1 MPAVGSNTVSS
12 KLSSTW
18 KSWSNFWARHAGV
31 WKKPLGV
38 WVRRN
43 GVWVKV
49 WDERPSIT
57 NVVTSY
63 VYDPNTFPPSYTYYK
78 NFTINSNGFAS
89 SLSAAPTPSGFG
101 TAFST
106 TTVAANAAV
115 AVTTETFQ
123 LGGSFDAANYP
134 TITATNVSGVVT
146 F

>member
-1 MPAVGSNTVSS
+1 MPAVGSNTVSA

-18 KSWSNFWARHAGV
+18 KSWSNFWARHSGI

-38 WVRRN
+38 WVKRS
-43 GVWVKV
+43 GSWVKI

-63 VYDPNTFPPSYTYYK
+63 VYDPYSFPPSYTYYK
-78 NFTINSNGFAS
+78 NFTCAANGFDA
-89 SLSAAPTPSGFG
+89 SLSATTPNPFG
-101 TAFST
+101 TYLSV
-106 TTVAANAAV
+106 TTVAANATV
-115 AVTTETFQ
+115 AVTSETLQ
-123 LGGSFDAANYP
+123 LGGSYDPAQYP